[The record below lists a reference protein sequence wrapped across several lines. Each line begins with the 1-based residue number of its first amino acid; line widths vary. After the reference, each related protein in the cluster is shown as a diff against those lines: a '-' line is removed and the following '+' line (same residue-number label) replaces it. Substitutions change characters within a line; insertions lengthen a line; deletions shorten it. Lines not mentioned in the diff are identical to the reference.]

1 MMQDKII
8 IKAPAKI
15 NLFLHVLN
23 KRDDGYHNIKSGITF
38 INLFDEIC
46 IKKSNSTII
55 QYSGTF
61 KPDQDF
67 FKDCII
73 MKTLKFLNLDNKVNL
88 KVNINKNIPIQSGLG
103 SASSNAASLIKGLE
117 KLEIIKMNEDYKIY
131 SKLGADIPVF
141 LYGKNALVEG
151 IGEKVFKH
159 EFPKYFF
166 LVVKPEIGF
175 STKKMY
181 DKISRSLQ
189 EDETA
194 NHSRNILNDDSYGND
209 FKNIA
214 IKENEEINQILKYL
228 SSSEKCIISQMTGSG
243 SCCFAAYEKKEYA
256 NKAQINFKKYFPKL
270 WSFVG
275 ENNINNT
282 LSSMIL

>member
-15 NLFLHVLN
+15 NLFLHILN
-23 KRDDGYHNIKSGITF
+23 KRDDGYHNIRSGITF
-38 INLFDEIC
+38 INLYDEVC
-46 IKKSNSTII
+46 IKKNNSMII

-61 KPDQDF
+61 KPSYDF
-67 FKDCII
+67 FEDCII
-73 MKTLKFLNLDNKVNL
+73 KKTLKFLNLDNKTNL
-88 KVNINKNIPIQSGLG
+88 EININKNIPIQAGLG
-103 SASSNAASLIKGLE
+103 SASSNAAALIKGLE
-117 KLEIIKMNEDYKIY
+117 KLKIIKMNKDYEFY
-131 SKLGADIPVF
+131 SQLGADIPVF

-166 LVVKPEIGF
+166 LLVKPETGF

-181 DKISRSLQ
+181 DKISVNLQ
-189 EDETA
+189 DDNIS
-194 NHSRNILNDDSYGND
+194 NHSKNILNDDDHGND
-209 FKNIA
+209 FENIA

-228 SSSEKCIISQMTGSG
+228 SSSEKCIFSQMTGSG

-256 NKAQINFKKYFPKL
+256 NKAEISFNENFPKL

-275 ENNINNT
+275 ENNAINN
-282 LSSMIL
+282 

>member
-1 MMQDKII
+1 MQDKII

-23 KRDDGYHNIKSGITF
+23 KREDGYHNIKSGITF
-38 INLFDEIC
+38 INLFDEVC
-46 IKKSNSTII
+46 IKKNNSMII

-61 KPDQDF
+61 KSSYDF
-67 FKDCII
+67 FEDCII
-73 MKTLKFLNLDNKVNL
+73 KKTLKFLNLDNKVNL
-88 KVNINKNIPIQSGLG
+88 KININKNIPIQAGLG
-103 SASSNAASLIKGLE
+103 SASSNAVALIKGLE
-117 KLEIIKMNEDYKIY
+117 KLEIIKINKDYKFY
-131 SKLGADIPVF
+131 SQLGTDIPVF

-151 IGEKVFKH
+151 IGEKVFKY

-166 LVVKPEIGF
+166 LLVKPETGF

-181 DKISRSLQ
+181 DKISRNLK
-189 EDETA
+189 DNNIA
-194 NHSRNILNDDSYGND
+194 NHNNNIVNDDDYGND
-209 FKNIA
+209 FENIA

-228 SSSEKCIISQMTGSG
+228 SSSEKCIFSQMTGSG

-256 NKAQINFKKYFPKL
+256 NKAQISLKENFPKL

-275 ENNINNT
+275 ESCYINN
-282 LSSMIL
+282 

>member
-15 NLFLHVLN
+15 NLFLHILN
-23 KRDDGYHNIKSGITF
+23 KREDGYHNIKSGITF
-38 INLFDEIC
+38 INLFDEVC
-46 IKKSNSTII
+46 IKKNNSMII

-61 KPDQDF
+61 KPAQDF

-73 MKTLKFLNLDNKVNL
+73 KKTIKFLNLDNKTNL
-88 KVNINKNIPIQSGLG
+88 EINIKKNIPIQSGLG
-103 SASSNAASLIKGLE
+103 SASSNAAALIKGLE
-117 KLEIIKMNEDYKIY
+117 KLKIIKMNKDYKFY

-151 IGEKVFKH
+151 IGEKIFQYA
-159 EFPKYFF
+159 FPKYFF
-166 LVVKPEIGF
+166 LLVKPETGF

-181 DKISRSLQ
+181 DKISRNLQ
-189 EDETA
+189 DDNIA
-194 NHSRNILNDDSYGND
+194 NHNNNIPNDDDQGND
-209 FKNIA
+209 FENIA

-228 SSSEKCIISQMTGSG
+228 SSSEKCIFSQMTGSG
-243 SCCFAAYEKKEYA
+243 SCCFAAYEKQEYA
-256 NKAQINFKKYFPKL
+256 NKAQVNLNENFPEL

-275 ENNINNT
+275 ENNIINN
-282 LSSMIL
+282 

>member
-23 KRDDGYHNIKSGITF
+23 KREDGYHNIKSGITF
-38 INLFDEIC
+38 INLFDEVC
-46 IKKSNSTII
+46 IKKNNSMII

-67 FKDCII
+67 FEDCII
-73 MKTLKFLNLDNKVNL
+73 KKTLKFLNLDNKTNL
-88 KVNINKNIPIQSGLG
+88 EINIKKNIPIQAGLG
-103 SASSNAASLIKGLE
+103 SASSNAAALIKGLE
-117 KLEIIKMNEDYKIY
+117 RLEISKINKDYKFY
-131 SKLGADIPVF
+131 SQLGADIPVF
-141 LYGKNALVEG
+141 LFGKNALVEG

-166 LVVKPEIGF
+166 LLVKPGIDF

-181 DKISRSLQ
+181 DKISANLQ
-189 EDETA
+189 EDNIP
-194 NHSRNILNDDSYGND
+194 NHRNNILNDDDYGND
-209 FKNIA
+209 FENIA
-214 IKENEEINQILKYL
+214 ILENEEINQILKYL
-228 SSSEKCIISQMTGSG
+228 SSSEKCIFSQMTGSG
-243 SCCFAAYEKKEYA
+243 SCCFAAYEKQEYA
-256 NKAQINFKKYFPKL
+256 NNAQMNLKENFPKL

-275 ENNINNT
+275 ENNTINN
-282 LSSMIL
+282 